1 MTNPADKPSRRADY
15 WTENDAVNALLPT
28 LQHKLRLA
36 DGESVPKAMATVFA
50 RVRTTRRKKGPTTG
64 EMPATDAKSAP
75 TADKTASSLDA
86 GATECMQYVPRSAAR
101 ELLTSETGSGD
112 VEESFVQAIAML
124 QARDE
129 VVAKQK
135 AKADTHRTPTGQPS
149 KWQFDERGLLR
160 HNGRLYVPNSTAMRQ
175 EIIACFHDSKL
186 AGHFGPEKTTQL
198 VHRTLYW
205 PEMHA
210 DIKGYVAT
218 CLTCQRSKA
227 PRRLPF
233 GKLSPLP
240 IPERIWEEI
249 SLDLIVGL
257 PPAKKGDNVV
267 YDSIL
272 VVVDRLSKM
281 ALYIPALEKW
291 NAKDFATVFFEKV
304 GSRFGLPKGIVSDR
318 GTLFTSTFWTEI
330 CFQCQMKRKLSTA
343 YHPQTDGQ
351 TERQNQT
358 LETYLRMFAS
368 ETQENWLELLPF
380 AEFTYNNTIH
390 SSTGLSPFYIVY
402 GENPRWTMHEDVHH
416 EGEAPTAIER
426 IETMRNARRTAA
438 EYLQKA

>member
-1 MTNPADKPSRRADY
+1 
-15 WTENDAVNALLPT
+15 
-28 LQHKLRLA
+28 
-36 DGESVPKAMATVFA
+36 
-50 RVRTTRRKKGPTTG
+50 
-64 EMPATDAKSAP
+64 
-75 TADKTASSLDA
+75 
-86 GATECMQYVPRSAAR
+86 
-101 ELLTSETGSGD
+101 LLTSETGSGD
-112 VEESFVQAIAML
+112 VEESFVQAIATL

-129 VVAKQK
+129 FVAKQR
-135 AKADTHRTPTGQPS
+135 AKAGTHRTPTGQPT

-175 EIIACFHDSKL
+175 EIIASFHDSKL
-186 AGHFGPEKTTQL
+186 AGHFGTEKTTQL

-205 PEMHA
+205 QEMHA

-351 TERQNQT
+351 TECQNQT

-368 ETQENWLELLPF
+368 ETQDSDFLRV
-380 AEFTYNNTIH
+380 
-390 SSTGLSPFYIVY
+390 S
-402 GENPRWTMHEDVHH
+402 
-416 EGEAPTAIER
+416 
-426 IETMRNARRTAA
+426 
-438 EYLQKA
+438 